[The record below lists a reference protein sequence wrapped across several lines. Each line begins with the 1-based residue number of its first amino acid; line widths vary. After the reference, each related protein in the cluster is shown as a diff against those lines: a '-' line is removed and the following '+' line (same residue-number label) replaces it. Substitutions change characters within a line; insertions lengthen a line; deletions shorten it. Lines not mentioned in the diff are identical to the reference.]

1 MSVYLVVG
9 GMGGIGSAVVR
20 QLIDQGHQVIATYR
34 NTSPTVHPQVQWLQW
49 DVTTDFPV
57 DVLPEVLDGVVY
69 CPGSILLKPFHRIPP
84 STFIDD
90 YTLQVGGAIR
100 VLQAAH
106 TTLKRSSTASV
117 VLFSTVAVQRGFTFH
132 SAVSASKGAIE
143 GLVRALSAEWAPD
156 IRINA
161 IAPSI
166 TDTPLAS
173 SLLNTPEKREANA
186 GRHPLKR
193 IGNPDDI
200 ANAVVYLLSST
211 SSWMTGEILHVD
223 GGMHAIK

>member
-9 GMGGIGSAVVR
+9 GTGGIGSAVVT

-69 CPGSILLKPFHRIPP
+69 CPGSILLKPFHRISP

-90 YTLQVGGAIR
+90 YSLQVGGAIR

-106 TTLKRSSTASV
+106 TALKRSSTASV

-143 GLVRALSAEWAPD
+143 GLVRALSAEWAPE

-200 ANAVVYLLSST
+200 ANAVVYILSST